1 MSGTDINVDKVFNSA
16 AFGYGLEVSNS
27 AEITVGSY
35 NVSKALTGDD
45 GYVFTVGAGTKDE
58 RKNALEVRRNG
69 KVYI

>member
-16 AFGYGLEVSNS
+16 AFGYGLNVSNS
-27 AEITVGSY
+27 SEITVGYY

-45 GYVFTVGAGTKDE
+45 VYVFSVGAGTKDE